1 MVDSNIYKLI
11 FKQTPN
17 IDWFTW
23 QNPKHSMHIDYSA
36 VYPHLHTLLWNGNT
50 YLYTYIQF
58 VEEKL
63 VVKWKEIASLPALLL
78 YINCYTDPYMETF
91 LKTDLEVLAHIELE
105 KSFITNI
112 LLFIIE
118 LGFVLSHFKFN
129 KMNSNLIF
137 KKIIQ

>member
-1 MVDSNIYKLI
+1 MWLI
-11 FKQTPN
+11 ATFINWYSSRPN

-36 VYPHLHTLLWNGNT
+36 LSPLTHSSLHGNT

-129 KMNSNLIF
+129 KMNSNMIF
-137 KKIIQ
+137 KKVIA